1 MFLEV
6 ENPNLSW
13 SKAIPHPGGYKLRT
27 WRRRA
32 LVWAHSASQLATIL
46 ASRKT
51 WSILISHSL
60 RHISWILVTILAT
73 GCEGRHPWRIKC
85 ATWSESHSVI
95 GCFTATSLIFSGDF
109 TGIFFWIVS
118 CAGDKVVLPTDLKLK
133 VDIFF
138 RLAHSFVHDMVMLDR
153 NESGFCFFWILMWIE
168 LIYLT
173 SHYYLFVC
181 MIEFLSKVHFF
192 FKRHEWGGRW
202 GISGFVD
209 NCI

>member
-27 WRRRA
+27 WRRRG
-32 LVWAHSASQLATIL
+32 LVWAHPASQLATIL

-51 WSILISHSL
+51 SSILISHSL

-109 TGIFFWIVS
+109 TGIFFELFLVLVTKLFCQLIWNWKWIYFF
-118 CAGDKVVLPTDLKLK
+118 VLPIPLYM
-133 VDIFF
+133 IWW
-138 RLAHSFVHDMVMLDR
+138 
-153 NESGFCFFWILMWIE
+153 CWIE
-168 LIYLT
+168 MKVA
-173 SHYYLFVC
+173 FVSSESWC
-181 MIEFLSKVHFF
+181 
-192 FKRHEWGGRW
+192 G
-202 GISGFVD
+202 
-209 NCI
+209 